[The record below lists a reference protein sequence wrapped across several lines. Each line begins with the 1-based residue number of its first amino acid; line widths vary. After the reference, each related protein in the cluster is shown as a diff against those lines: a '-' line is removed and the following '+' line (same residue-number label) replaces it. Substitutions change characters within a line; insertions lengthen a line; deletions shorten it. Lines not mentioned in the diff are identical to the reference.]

1 MMRLWLSFDSTV
13 GLEFKEGIKMKWQ
26 KVSAIAA
33 TVLIAASVLTACGQN
48 NKSDNAASASGQV
61 LSRSEGDIIST
72 MDTSTMTDAISGQ
85 VAVDTIEGL
94 YRYNGS
100 KLEPA
105 LALKR
110 VKPTND
116 GKTYTF
122 KLRKDSVWSN
132 GDKVTAHDFVYA
144 WRRTVDPAT
153 KSQYGYLYSGIK
165 NADEIMNGKK
175 AANTLGVKAV
185 DDYTFEVN
193 LAQPIPYFE
202 TMMVNPAFFP
212 QNERTVKKYGK
223 AYGTSADKVVYNGPF
238 KLTGWNGTNN
248 QWTEVKNKKYY
259 NAKAVKL
266 SKIKTQVVKDNS
278 TALNLFQSNKLDQVT
293 IGGETAMQMK
303 SDPSYKPVAQST
315 VSYLELN
322 QAKIP
327 AFKNLKIRQAISKA
341 INRPEFIKN
350 VLGDSSLAAKNLTPR
365 NLAQMPDGTDFSKQA
380 AKSTSDTTTYDKAAA
395 KKLWQEGLKEVGINS
410 LEVEFLTDDSDGAKK
425 SAEYFQSQL
434 QKTLPGLKISITTV
448 PFKSRLT
455 RSENGDFDIV
465 NTLWGA
471 DFPDPITFLDLLT
484 SNNSYNDGEWQNAK
498 YDQYIEAS
506 KTTHATDAKA
516 RFNDL
521 LKAQQIL
528 TNDVGVVPIYQR
540 TQSYLVNT
548 KLKQLNY
555 SPANTFNFIHTYFAK

>member
-1 MMRLWLSFDSTV
+1 
-13 GLEFKEGIKMKWQ
+13 MKWP
-26 KVSAIAA
+26 KASAIAI
-33 TVLIAASVLTACGQN
+33 TIAISASVLTACGKNDQKQSTSN
-48 NKSDNAASASGQV
+48 TASTSGQV
-61 LSRSEGDIIST
+61 LSRSETDIIST

-85 VAVDTIEGL
+85 VAVNTIEGL

-105 LALKR
+105 LALKN
-110 VKPTND
+110 VKPTNN

-122 KLRKDSVWSN
+122 KLRQDSTWSN
-132 GDKVTAHDFVYA
+132 GDQVTAHDFVYA

-153 KSQYGYLYSGIK
+153 KSQYGYLYSGIQ

-185 DDYTFEVN
+185 SDYTLEVN
-193 LAQPIPYFE
+193 LSQPIPYFK

-223 AYGTSADKVVYNGPF
+223 AYGTSADKMVYNGPF

-248 QWTEVKNKKYY
+248 KWTEVKNKQYY

-278 TALNLFQSNKLDQVT
+278 TALNLFQSDQLDQVT
-293 IGGETAMQMK
+293 VSGETAMQMK
-303 SDPSYKPVAQST
+303 NDPSYQPVAQST

-322 QAKIP
+322 QTKIP

-341 INRPEFIKN
+341 INRQEFIKN
-350 VLGDSSLAAKNLTPR
+350 VLGDSSIAAKNLTPQ

-380 AKSTSDTTTYDKAAA
+380 AKNNKTTTYDKKAA
-395 KKLWQEGLKEVGINS
+395 KKLWQAGLQEVGIKN
-410 LEVEFLTDDSDGAKK
+410 LQVEFLTDDTDGAKK
-425 SAEYFQSQL
+425 TAEYFQSQL
-434 QKTLPGLKISITTV
+434 QDTLPGLKISIATV

-455 RSENGDFDIV
+455 RSENGDFDIAL
-465 NTLWGA
+465 TLWGA
-471 DFPDPITFLDLLT
+471 DFPDPITFLDLMT
-484 SNNSYNDGEWQNAK
+484 SNNSYNNGNWHNAK

-506 KTTHATDAKA
+506 KTTHATNPKA

>member
-1 MMRLWLSFDSTV
+1 
-13 GLEFKEGIKMKWQ
+13 MKWQ

-144 WRRTVDPAT
+144 WQRTVDPAT

-350 VLGDSSLAAKNLTPR
+350 VLGDSSLAAKNLTPQ

-471 DFPDPITFLDLLT
+471 DFPDPITFLDLMT
-484 SNNSYNDGEWQNAK
+484 SNNSYNDGKWQNAK

-506 KTTHATDAKA
+506 KTTHATDSKA

>member
-1 MMRLWLSFDSTV
+1 
-13 GLEFKEGIKMKWQ
+13 
-26 KVSAIAA
+26 
-33 TVLIAASVLTACGQN
+33 
-48 NKSDNAASASGQV
+48 
-61 LSRSEGDIIST
+61 
-72 MDTSTMTDAISGQ
+72 
-85 VAVDTIEGL
+85 
-94 YRYNGS
+94 
-100 KLEPA
+100 
-105 LALKR
+105 
-110 VKPTND
+110 
-116 GKTYTF
+116 
-122 KLRKDSVWSN
+122 
-132 GDKVTAHDFVYA
+132 
-144 WRRTVDPAT
+144 
-153 KSQYGYLYSGIK
+153 
-165 NADEIMNGKK
+165 
-175 AANTLGVKAV
+175 
-185 DDYTFEVN
+185 
-193 LAQPIPYFE
+193 
-202 TMMVNPAFFP
+202 
-212 QNERTVKKYGK
+212 
-223 AYGTSADKVVYNGPF
+223 
-238 KLTGWNGTNN
+238 
-248 QWTEVKNKKYY
+248 
-259 NAKAVKL
+259 
-266 SKIKTQVVKDNS
+266 
-278 TALNLFQSNKLDQVT
+278 
-293 IGGETAMQMK
+293 MQMK

-350 VLGDSSLAAKNLTPR
+350 VLGDSSLAAKNLTPQ

-471 DFPDPITFLDLLT
+471 DFPDPITFLDLMT
-484 SNNSYNDGEWQNAK
+484 SNNSYNDGKWQNAK

-506 KTTHATDAKA
+506 KTTHATDSKA